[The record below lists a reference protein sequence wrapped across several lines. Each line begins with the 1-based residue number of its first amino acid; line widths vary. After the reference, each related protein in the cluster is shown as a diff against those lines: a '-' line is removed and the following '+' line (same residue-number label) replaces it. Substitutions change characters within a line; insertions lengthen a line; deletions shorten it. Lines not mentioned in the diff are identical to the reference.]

1 MVQSMTGYGT
11 AVCTSDNYR
20 VTVELKSLNSKYF
33 ELGLKVPRPYM
44 KYEHTLRNYLTKE
57 LERGKITMLMNV
69 EIQNPTKKA
78 LNINVSLLKAYW
90 EQIKSLHY
98 EIDAIQ
104 GVNMEYMLSLPQVM
118 DAETSEGDEE
128 EWSLI
133 EQAAKEASKQ
143 LIISRIDEGKALDK
157 DFEERLSAIETL
169 LAEVEKMAP
178 TRVAEVRK
186 RLKMQL
192 EELPAKI
199 EYDANRL
206 EQELIFYLE
215 KLDVNEEIVRLRQ
228 HLTYFKEVKNEE
240 MNSGKQL
247 NFIAQEMGREINTIG
262 SKANDAKIQHLVVKM
277 KDELEKIKEQTMN
290 IV

>member
-11 AVCTSDNYR
+11 AVCTSENYR

-78 LNINVSLLKAYW
+78 LNINVSLLKTYW

-118 DAETSEGDEE
+118 DSETSEGDEE
-128 EWSLI
+128 EWALI

-143 LIISRIDEGKALDK
+143 LTISRLDEGKALDK
-157 DFEERLSAIETL
+157 DFEERLTAIETL

-178 TRVAEVRK
+178 TRAEEVRK
-186 RLKMQL
+186 RLKTQL
-192 EELPAKI
+192 EDLPAKV

-228 HLTYFKEVKNEE
+228 HLTYFREVKSEE
-240 MNSGKQL
+240 INSGKQL

>member
-1 MVQSMTGYGT
+1 MVQSMTGYGM
-11 AVCTSDNYR
+11 AVCNSANYK

-78 LNINVSLLKAYW
+78 LNINVSLLKTYW

-104 GVNMEYMLSLPQVM
+104 GVDMQYMLSLPQVM

-128 EWSLI
+128 EWALI

-157 DFEERLSAIETL
+157 DFEERLIAIETN

-178 TRVAEVRK
+178 TRAEEVRK
-186 RLKMQL
+186 RLKTQL
-192 EELPAKI
+192 EDLPAKI
-199 EYDANRL
+199 EYDSNRL

-228 HLTYFKEVKNEE
+228 HLVYFREIKSSEI
-240 MNSGKQL
+240 NSGKQL
-247 NFIAQEMGREINTIG
+247 NFISQEMGREINTIG

>member
-1 MVQSMTGYGT
+1 MVQSMTGYGM
-11 AVCTSDNYR
+11 AVCTSENYR

-78 LNINVSLLKAYW
+78 LNINVALLKTYW
-90 EQIKSLHY
+90 EQIKSLHH

-104 GVNMEYMLSLPQVM
+104 GVNMEYLLSLPQIM
-118 DAETSEGDEE
+118 DSETSEGDEE
-128 EWSLI
+128 EWNLI

-143 LIISRIDEGKALDK
+143 LIISRQEEGNALDK
-157 DFEERLSAIETL
+157 DFMERLAAIETN
-169 LAEVEKMAP
+169 LAEIEKMAP
-178 TRVAEVRK
+178 SRAEEVRK
-186 RLKMQL
+186 RLKTQL
-192 EELPAKI
+192 EDLPAKI

-228 HLTYFKEVKNEE
+228 HLVYFQEVKEE
-240 MNSGKQL
+240 VANNGKQL
-247 NFIAQEMGREINTIG
+247 NFISQEMGREINTIG
-262 SKANDAKIQHLVVKM
+262 SKANDAKIQRLVVKM